1 MTDTDLMN
9 RLLIAE
15 VRRLEAEVERLTKAN
30 SGLEQQLHKRNM
42 EDAAP
47 MAAPLPRDMSTYP
60 KGSIRQ
66 A

>member
-9 RLLIAE
+9 RLLVAE

-42 EDAAP
+42 QDAQAVAP
-47 MAAPLPRDMSTYP
+47 PLPRDMSSYP
-60 KGSIRQ
+60 PGSIRQ